1 MGGFKSEV
9 QRPISFG
16 VSCHPVVQ
24 IDTDFITSKGAL
36 MNIKNRPDAFKAF
49 SSLRIGEN
57 TFSDTQALLT
67 MGGFAPLLI
76 GEGDVPRIWL
86 SVPPAQP
93 GGDWLALFRT
103 MQAVCP
109 I

>member
-1 MGGFKSEV
+1 
-9 QRPISFG
+9 
-16 VSCHPVVQ
+16 
-24 IDTDFITSKGAL
+24 

-76 GEGDVPRIWL
+76 GEGDVPASGSLFR
-86 SVPPAQP
+86 QP
-93 GGDWLALFRT
+93 SRVAIGWRLFRT